1 MSPAFR
7 QRAAL
12 VCLGLAGLGMA
23 LSALP
28 HGLAAGPH
36 FLGQLR
42 ALGAPPALA
51 GPLAAGWWFGTLML
65 LMSAALVLGQAW
77 QGLRGRPPQA
87 LVLLPLGLAHAGFG
101 AAALALRG
109 SSHYLGFLLT
119 GLLVLAALA
128 LQSRGGQSPGSSAS
142 R

>member
-1 MSPAFR
+1 MSRPSRQWAAPA
-7 QRAAL
+7 
-12 VCLGLAGLGMA
+12 CLLLAGAGMA

-42 ALGAPPALA
+42 ALEASPALTGA
-51 GPLAAGWWFGTLML
+51 LAAGWWFGTTML

-77 QGLRGRPPQA
+77 QGLRGRTPQA
-87 LVLLPLGLAHAGFG
+87 AVLWPIGLAHAGFG
-101 AAALALRG
+101 AAALAVRG

-119 GLLVLAALA
+119 GLLVLGAIA
-128 LQSRGGQSPGSSAS
+128 LQSRSGQSPGSSAS